1 MLVAAG
7 DAVTAG
13 QAVVVIEAMKM
24 EHQLTAP
31 AEGTAV
37 TVLVA
42 EGDQVET
49 GAALLELE

>member
-1 MLVAAG
+1 M
-7 DAVTAG
+7 TAG

-31 AEGTAV
+31 ADGVVV
-37 TVLVA
+37 TVFVA

-49 GAALLELE
+49 GAALVELE